1 MDRIQRFVLPMS
13 GPAAIVLLLLAAACG
28 GGREEVG
35 RTAQPAGMLSGKITV
50 FAASSLSD
58 VFNEEKQAFEA
69 AQPGVKVEFNFAGS
83 PTLVTQ
89 LEQGARA
96 DVLATADQRNMDA
109 AREKRV
115 VTDAGRTFARNKLA
129 VIVPKSNPA
138 NIVSPFDLAR
148 SGLRL
153 VLAQQGVPAGDYAR
167 EVLRNM
173 EADPRGGA
181 GFADKVLVNVVSEEA
196 NVKAVVSKL
205 QLGEADAG
213 IAYVTDV
220 TPDVAG
226 DVTLIAVPDSLNVV
240 AMYPIAITS
249 GAAEPNIARAFIQ
262 FVLSAQGQQV
272 LQRHGFLPAQ

>member
-1 MDRIQRFVLPMS
+1 MA

-28 GGREEVG
+28 DAREGAG
-35 RTAQPAGMLSGKITV
+35 RTAQPAGTLSGKITV

-58 VFNEEKQAFEA
+58 AFNEEKQAFEA

-89 LEQGARA
+89 LDQGARA
-96 DVLATADQRNMDA
+96 DVIATADQKNMDS
-109 AREKRV
+109 AREKGV
-115 VTDAGRTFARNKLA
+115 VTDASRTFARNKLA
-129 VIVPKSNPA
+129 VIVPSANPG

-167 EVLRNM
+167 EILHNM
-173 EADPRGGA
+173 EADPQGGA
-181 GFADKVLVNVVSEEA
+181 GFADKVLANAVSDEA
-196 NVKAVVSKL
+196 NVKAVVSKV

-213 IAYVTDV
+213 IAYATDV

-226 DVTLIAVPDSLNVV
+226 AVSAVAIPDRLNVV
-240 AMYPIAITS
+240 AKYPIAITS
-249 GAAEPNIARAFIQ
+249 SAAEPNMARAFIE